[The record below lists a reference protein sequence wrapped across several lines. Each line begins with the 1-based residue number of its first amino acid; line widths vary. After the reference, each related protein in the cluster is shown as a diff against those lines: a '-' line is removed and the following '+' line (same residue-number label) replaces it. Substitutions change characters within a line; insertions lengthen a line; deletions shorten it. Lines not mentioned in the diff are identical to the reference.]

1 MSDLAL
7 RSSTT
12 PKNIKINEADHAYLL
27 QENIV
32 AEVYGCCYTNF
43 GSAITEMLWSSYLMV
58 ICSLCPLSWD
68 GADSADFCECEW

>member
-1 MSDLAL
+1 MSELAF

-32 AEVYGCCYTNF
+32 AEVYGCCY
-43 GSAITEMLWSSYLMV
+43 IQLWLRDNGDVMEF
-58 ICSLCPLSWD
+58 LLD
-68 GADSADFCECEW
+68 GDLFFVSPELGRGR